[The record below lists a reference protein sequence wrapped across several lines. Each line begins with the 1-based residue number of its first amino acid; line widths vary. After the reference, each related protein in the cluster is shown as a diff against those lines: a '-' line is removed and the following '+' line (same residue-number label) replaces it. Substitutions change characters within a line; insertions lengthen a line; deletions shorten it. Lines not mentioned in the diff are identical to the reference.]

1 MLSDTLLDRLER
13 PCRYLGTETNVIKK
27 EWRDT
32 PVRMAL
38 AFPDLYEIGMSHV
51 GMSILYSILNEL
63 PYALVERVYAPA
75 ADFERL
81 LREQAVELASLES
94 NQPLKRFDIVGF
106 SLQYE
111 LSYTNVLN
119 MLDLAGIPALA
130 AERGENDPLVIGGGP
145 CSFNPEPVADF
156 FDAILVG
163 DGEFSATHILE
174 AVREWKAAK
183 GSKQELLKRLA
194 SIRGVYAPSF
204 FRPRY
209 DSHGL
214 LEVMEPLLP
223 GYEFVEKAIAPDLN
237 DIPIPDK
244 PLVPFMK
251 IVHDRLN
258 LEVARG
264 CVRGCRFCQ
273 AGMIYRPVRER
284 TPGELLEKA
293 RSVLASTGH
302 NDLSLLS
309 LSTGDYSCLEFLIT
323 ALMEEWSA
331 QKVSVSLPSLRA
343 GALTSE
349 IMRQI
354 KRVRKTGFTI
364 APEAGTDRLRRVI
377 NKGITEQE
385 ILDTAQKAFG
395 LGWNLLKLYFMV
407 GLPTETMEDVEEI
420 AVLAQKAL
428 RMSPKKKNVNVSV
441 AQFVPKAHTPFQW
454 SAQESLEQG
463 VEKIDLLKKR
473 LRRPGM
479 NVKWN
484 KPAMSAIE
492 GILARGDR
500 RASGLLMAAHRLGCK
515 FDAWSDSFR
524 YQVWKQ
530 AIEETGSRLA
540 EQPLKP
546 WPLDRILPWDH
557 IRSGVKKEF
566 LREEYEK
573 ALEGLSTVEC
583 RKVCN
588 DCGVC
593 DHKTVRNVLIT
604 DEQAPR
610 RIVREEEPATEVRYR
625 YLIRFSKTGPAKY
638 LGHLEMVSVFHRA
651 LRRAGLP
658 LRFSEGFHPMPKVS
672 FPEALSVGIESLDEI
687 MQIELARSVSP
698 GDIIKPLNDALPDG
712 LRVSDVSLTERRIAQ
727 PVAVRYSVSGA
738 MELLEKDKEDA
749 FRKAPSFVITV
760 ERKKGL
766 ASIDIKPLVPVFDA
780 SGSTLELEIVR
791 KNGVHVK
798 PWDVVRHVFD
808 LTADDKE
815 RFSFVKLKA
824 DYE

>member
-1 MLSDTLLDRLER
+1 MLSDILLDRLER
-13 PCRYLGTETNVIKK
+13 PCRYLGNETNVIKK
-27 EWRDT
+27 DWEAT

-38 AFPDLYEIGMSHV
+38 AFPDLYEIGMSHL
-51 GMSILYSILNEL
+51 GMSILYTMLNKL

-75 ADFERL
+75 ADFEQL
-81 LREQAVELASLES
+81 LRERGVELASLES
-94 NQPLKRFDIVGF
+94 NQPLKRFDILGF

-111 LSYTNVLN
+111 LSFTNVLN
-119 MLDLAGIPALA
+119 MLELAGVPALA
-130 AERGENDPLVIGGGP
+130 AERDEDHPLVIGGGP
-145 CSFNPEPVADF
+145 CSFNPEPVAGF

-163 DGEFSATHILE
+163 DGEFGVAQILE
-174 AVREWKAAK
+174 AVREWKEAK

-194 SIRGVYAPSF
+194 SIRGVYVPSF
-204 FRPRY
+204 FTPRY
-209 DSHGL
+209 DSSGM
-214 LEVMEPLLP
+214 LEIMEPMLP
-223 GYEFVEKAIAPDLN
+223 GYEFVEKAIVPDLN
-237 DIPIPDK
+237 DIPIPDN
-244 PLVPFMK
+244 PLIPFMK

-264 CVRGCRFCQ
+264 CGRGCRFCQ

-293 RSVLASTGH
+293 RSVLEATGH

-364 APEAGTDRLRRVI
+364 APEAGTDRLRKFI

-407 GLPTETMEDVEEI
+407 GLPSETMEDVEEI

-454 SAQESLEQG
+454 SAQETLEQG
-463 VEKIDLLKKR
+463 VEKIDLLKR
-473 LRRPGM
+473 TLRRPGM

-492 GILARGDR
+492 GVLARGDR

-524 YQVWKQ
+524 YNVWKQ
-530 AIEETGSRLA
+530 AIEETGSWLA
-540 EQPLKP
+540 ERPLKP
-546 WPLDRILPWDH
+546 WSFDRTLPWDH
-557 IRSGVKKEF
+557 IHSGVKKEF
-566 LREEYEK
+566 LRAEYEK
-573 ALEGLSTVEC
+573 ALEGLPTADC

-593 DHKTVRNVLIT
+593 DHKNVRNVLSK
-604 DEQAPR
+604 DEPVAGK
-610 RIVREEEPATEVRYR
+610 IVREEEPRTDVRYR

-672 FPEALSVGIESLDEI
+672 FPEALPVGIESLDEM
-687 MQIELARSVSP
+687 MQIELA
-698 GDIIKPLNDALPDG
+698 
-712 LRVSDVSLTERRIAQ
+712 Q
-727 PVAVRYSVSGA
+727 PVSSVEIMDVAERHTPPGIADRKRFLNGETRSPARGGAV
-738 MELLEKDKEDA
+738 
-749 FRKAPSFVITV
+749 FRHRGHGTAG
-760 ERKKGL
+760 KGQGGRL
-766 ASIDIKPLVPVFDA
+766 
-780 SGSTLELEIVR
+780 
-791 KNGVHVK
+791 
-798 PWDVVRHVFD
+798 
-808 LTADDKE
+808 
-815 RFSFVKLKA
+815 
-824 DYE
+824 